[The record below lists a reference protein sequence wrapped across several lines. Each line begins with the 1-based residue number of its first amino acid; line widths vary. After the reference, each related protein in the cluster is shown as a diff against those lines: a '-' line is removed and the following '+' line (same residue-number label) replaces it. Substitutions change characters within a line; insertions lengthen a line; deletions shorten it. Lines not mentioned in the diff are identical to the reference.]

1 MELQGRREH
10 AKTRTLC
17 CKTRLTNATMCI
29 SVYLHIPRNSSVES
43 HVVNQHEHISANV
56 GSIASVVSTL
66 VASASAAATLDKTIS
81 SSACSPGLG
90 CVKPPFTFRMP
101 RGQQSV
107 CILL

>member
-17 CKTRLTNATMCI
+17 CETRLTNATMCI
-29 SVYLHIPRNSSVES
+29 FAYLHIPGNSSVES
-43 HVVNQHEHISANV
+43 HVVNQQKHISAYV

-66 VASASAAATLDKTIS
+66 VASASADKTIS

-107 CILL
+107 CMLL